1 MHLFL
6 AVLGL
11 PCCASVVEVRG
22 LSGCSSQAL
31 ELGLSSYG
39 PQAFALCLVGSSQT
53 RGHYCVPCI
62 SREIRFL
69 TSEPSGKPRACVF
82 YYPCILGALPPP
94 RLAEGF
100 PSCSA
105 SKDCLQCGRPE
116 FDPWV
121 GKTPWRR
128 ERLPLQYSGLENYVD
143 CTVHAVA
150 ESDTTE

>member
-1 MHLFL
+1 MHPFL

-11 PCCASVVEVRG
+11 PFSASVVEVRG

-31 ELGLSSYG
+31 ELRLSSYS

-53 RGHYCVPCI
+53 WGHCCVPCI

-82 YYPCILGALPPP
+82 YYPCILRALPPP
-94 RLAEGF
+94 HLAEGF
-100 PSCSA
+100 PSGSA
-105 SKDCLQCGRPE
+105 SKDSACNAGDLSLIPGLGRPPGE
-116 FDPWV
+116 
-121 GKTPWRR
+121 GKGYHSSILAWR
-128 ERLPLQYSGLENYVD
+128 
-143 CTVHAVA
+143 TVHGVT